1 MRSPTTIVSY
11 AFIALTI
18 LSFAFAVALPA
29 PAYAASPSAAGV
41 TPRASAPPPVTL
53 VPGQGRAHDAA
64 PSGPVKVGVYLYS
77 MQDLDFSRHTFHPTF
92 EIWFRWRGDGFDPLT
107 NLHIVGARAAT
118 VTAEDR
124 RRLPNGEHYVV
135 ARVDAT
141 INETFDTGAFPFDRH
156 RLEIEIESPFEDDY
170 MVFEIDEKASM
181 LDPDIFSPGWRLSG
195 FKLSER
201 RKSYPTSFGLD
212 ERVGDRYSTVVV
224 EVVAE
229 RIGWRAAV
237 DYFIGFIV
245 CVLLCLLGYLIPVNL
260 LAARTTLLTAATI
273 AAVGNKY
280 VVNTLAET
288 SVTARLVNVAVIS
301 AFAMVL
307 IFMLTSVRAE
317 RIAEAGDRPRAERL
331 NRNVGIGSAIVYVVL
346 MSFVFW
352 RAFSAA
358 PT

>member
-1 MRSPTTIVSY
+1 MRSPTTAVSDVL
-11 AFIALTI
+11 IALAI
-18 LSFAFAVALPA
+18 AWFVLAVGLPVPAHAA
-29 PAYAASPSAAGV
+29 PPTTATGL
-41 TPRASAPPPVTL
+41 PRASAPPPVAL
-53 VPGQGRAHDAA
+53 VPGQGRARGVA
-64 PSGPVKVGVYLYS
+64 PTGPVKVGVYLYS
-77 MQDLDFSRHTFHPTF
+77 MQELDFSRNTFHPSF
-92 EIWFRWRGDGFDPLT
+92 EVWFRWRGDSFDPLA
-107 NLHIVGARAAT
+107 NLQIVGARAT
-118 VTAEDR
+118 NVTIEDR
-124 RRLPNGEHYVV
+124 RRLANDENYVV
-135 ARVDAT
+135 AHVDVI

-156 RLEIEIESPFEDDY
+156 RLGIEIESPFEDDY
-170 MVFEIDEKASM
+170 VVFEIDDKASM
-181 LDPDIFSPGWRLSG
+181 LDPEVFSPGWRLSG
-195 FKLSER
+195 FKLFER
-201 RKSYPTSFGLD
+201 RKTYPTSFGLD

-245 CVLLCLLGYLIPVNL
+245 CVLLCLLGYLMPVNL

-280 VVNTLAET
+280 VVNSLAET
-288 SVTARLVNVAVIS
+288 SVTARLVNVAVVS

-331 NRNVGIGSAIVYVVL
+331 NRNVGIVSAVVYAIL

>member
-1 MRSPTTIVSY
+1 MRSPT
-11 AFIALTI
+11 AALHSVLRVLTFTA
-18 LSFAFAVALPA
+18 LAFAATPA
-29 PAYAASPSAAGV
+29 VLAQPAAATGA
-41 TPRASAPPPVTL
+41 PRASAPPPVAL
-53 VPGQGRAHDAA
+53 LPGHKDPRGAS
-64 PSGPVKVGVYLYS
+64 PSGPVTIGVYLYS
-77 MQDLDFSRHTFHPTF
+77 VQDLDFSKHTFHPTF
-92 EIWFRWRGDGFDPLT
+92 EVWFRWRGDAFDPLA
-107 NLHIVGARAAT
+107 NLHVVGARATT
-118 VTAEDR
+118 VTLEDR
-124 RRLPNGEHYVV
+124 RRLADGENYVV
-135 ARVDAT
+135 ARVDAV

-170 MVFEIDEKASM
+170 VVFEVDGKASM
-181 LDPDIFSPGWRLSG
+181 LDPAAFSPGWRLSG
-195 FKLSER
+195 FKLREH
-201 RKSYPTSFGLD
+201 RKQYPTSFGLD
-212 ERVGDRYSTVVV
+212 ERVGDRYSAVVA

-229 RIGWRAAV
+229 RIGWRVAV

-280 VVNTLAET
+280 VINSLTET

-307 IFMLTSVRAE
+307 IYMLTSVRAE
-317 RIAEAGDRPRAERL
+317 RIATAGHRAAAERL
-331 NRNVGIGSAIVYVVL
+331 NRNVGIGSAVVYAMV

-352 RAFSAA
+352 HALTGA